1 MTYLKKVTYS
11 VLPALALSVACMA
24 TPDRALADS
33 NPYVGEIAAMGI
45 INFCPRGWASAEGQL
60 LAISSNDALFALLGT
75 TFGGD
80 GRTTF
85 GLPDLRGRVPIGEGN
100 GPGLTPRTWGQKGGR
115 EQVSLTTAQLANHNH
130 AVNANNLDGAWPGPG
145 GKILAA
151 APEGG
156 TGSETIYSDQM
167 ANVQMSSQMIAP
179 TGSSAPIDVLDP
191 TQVIRYCIAL
201 QGVFP
206 SRN

>member
-33 NPYVGEIAAMGI
+33 NPFFGEIAPMGI
-45 INFCPRGWASAEGQL
+45 SGFCPRGWASAEGQL
-60 LAISSNDALFALLGT
+60 LAISQNDALFSLLGT
-75 TFGGD
+75 AFGGD

-85 GLPDLRGRVPIGEGN
+85 GLPDLRGRVPVGVGS
-100 GPGLTPRTWGQKGGR
+100 GPNLASRNWGQRGGA
-115 EQVSLTTAQLANHNH
+115 ESVTLTVNQLASHNH
-130 AVNANNLDGAWPGPG
+130 LVNANNEDGAWPGPG
-145 GKILAA
+145 GKLLAA

-156 TGSETIYSDQM
+156 TGTETIYSDQP
-167 ANVQMSSQMIAP
+167 ATVQMSSQMIAP
-179 TGSSAPIDVLDP
+179 TGGNAPIDVLDP

-201 QGVFP
+201 FGIYP